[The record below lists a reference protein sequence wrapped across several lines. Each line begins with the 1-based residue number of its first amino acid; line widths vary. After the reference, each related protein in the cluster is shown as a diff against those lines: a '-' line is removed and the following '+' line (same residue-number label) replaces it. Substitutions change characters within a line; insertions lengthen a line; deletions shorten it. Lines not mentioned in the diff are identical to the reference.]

1 MYNQEITRKH
11 RAAFV
16 LLLDRSTSMQQMVRF
31 GQMVASK
38 SEVVAYTANALI
50 TELMDR
56 CRRSDGIRNYYD
68 IAVIGYCGDRV
79 DSLLSHDGFISIK
92 ELSGK
97 IPEATNIA
105 FESLLDDGSHI
116 LTHHR
121 QHRWIEPLA
130 EGNTPMYEAMLK
142 ARSLVE
148 EWCERSE
155 NQESFPPIV
164 INITDGEPTDC
175 TDNDLLDVCTL
186 IKRTSTTDGNT
197 LLINIHICTD
207 NTLPSVIFPMQEEL
221 THASHKVRL
230 LADCSSTMPQ
240 ALNGAIH
247 ELKGLGAMPPYI
259 GMGYNATVVELLS
272 MINIGSRSITQLE

>member
-50 TELMDR
+50 TELLDR

-68 IAVIGYCGDRV
+68 IAVIGYCNDRV
-79 DSLLSHDGFISIK
+79 ESLLTDNGFTSIK
-92 ELSGK
+92 ELSEK
-97 IPEATNIA
+97 IPEATSIA
-105 FESLLDDGSHI
+105 FESMHEDGSRI

-130 EGNTPMYEAMLK
+130 EGNTPMYEALHQ
-142 ARSLVE
+142 ARNLVE
-148 EWCERSE
+148 EWCEQPQ
-155 NQESFPPIV
+155 NQDSFPPIV

-186 IKRTSTTDGNT
+186 IKRTATADGNT
-197 LLINIHICTD
+197 LPINIHLCTD
-207 NTLPSVIFPMQEEL
+207 HSLPSVIFPMPEEL
-221 THASHKVRL
+221 THAGHKVRL
-230 LADCSSTMPQ
+230 LADCSSTMPE
-240 ALNGAIH
+240 ALGSAIH
-247 ELKGLGAMPPYI
+247 ELKGLGATPPYI
-259 GMGYNATVVELLS
+259 GMGYNASIVELLS

>member
-1 MYNQEITRKH
+1 M
-11 RAAFV
+11 
-16 LLLDRSTSMQQMVRF
+16 LLDRSTSMQQMVRF

-50 TELMDR
+50 TELLDR

-68 IAVIGYCGDRV
+68 IAVVGYCNDRV
-79 DSLLSHDGFISIK
+79 ESLLSDNGFTSIK
-92 ELSGK
+92 ELSDR
-97 IPEATNIA
+97 IPEATSIA
-105 FESLLDDGSHI
+105 FESMLEDGSRM
-116 LTHHR
+116 LTRHR

-130 EGNTPMYEAMLK
+130 EGNTPMYEALHQ
-142 ARSLVE
+142 ARNLVE
-148 EWCERSE
+148 EWCEQPQ

-186 IKRTSTTDGNT
+186 IKRTATADGNT

-207 NTLPSVIFPMQEEL
+207 NSLPSVIFPMPEEL
-221 THASHKVRL
+221 THAGHKVRL
-230 LADCSSTMPQ
+230 LADCSSTMPE
-240 ALNGAIH
+240 ALNNAIH
-247 ELKGLGAMPPYI
+247 ELKGLGATPPYI

>member
-1 MYNQEITRKH
+1 MYTQEITRKH

-16 LLLDRSTSMQQMVRF
+16 LLLDRSTSMQQMVKF
-31 GQMVASK
+31 GQMIASK
-38 SEVVAYTANALI
+38 SEVVAYTANTLI

-68 IAVIGYCGDRV
+68 LAVIGYCGDRV
-79 DSLLSHDGFISIK
+79 ESLLSSEGFISIK
-92 ELSGK
+92 ELSSK
-97 IPEATNIA
+97 IPETTNIA
-105 FESLLDDGSHI
+105 FESELEDGSRI
-116 LTHHR
+116 LTNHR
-121 QHRWIEPLA
+121 QQRWIEPLA
-130 EGNTPMYEAMLK
+130 EGNTPMYEALLK
-142 ARSLVE
+142 ARNLVE
-148 EWCERSE
+148 EWCEQPE

-175 TDNDLLDVCTL
+175 NDNDLLDICTV
-186 IKRTSTTDGNT
+186 IKRTATTDGNT
-197 LLINIHICTD
+197 LLVNIHICSD
-207 NTLPSVIFPMQEEL
+207 NSLPSVIFPMQEEL

-230 LADCSSTMPQ
+230 LADCSSTMPE